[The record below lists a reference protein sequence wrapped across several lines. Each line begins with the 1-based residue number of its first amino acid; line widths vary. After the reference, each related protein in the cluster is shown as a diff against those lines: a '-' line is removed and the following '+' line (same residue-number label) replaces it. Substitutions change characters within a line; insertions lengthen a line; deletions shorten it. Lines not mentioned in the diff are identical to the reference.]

1 MGRCLRRRQHF
12 RISRPEAPLLARIR
26 SATVLGVDALAIDVE
41 VDITNGLPAFT
52 TVGLPL
58 GAVKEGRERVAA
70 ALGNAGYQ
78 LPLRRITVNLAPADV
93 QKRGSALDL
102 PIAVGILAASGQI
115 VEDRLAGTLFLGELG
130 LEGDL
135 RPIRGALPIALA
147 ANAMGCAEL
156 ILPAANVAEAAVVEG
171 VTVRGAA
178 TLTEVCRHLGGEITL
193 EPVRTDAS
201 ALMASAPFPD
211 VDFADVKAQ
220 GAAKR
225 ALEVAA
231 AGAHNILMI
240 GPPGAGKTMLARRLP
255 SILPSLTL
263 AEALDV
269 TRIHSVAGL
278 LPLGE
283 ALLTQRPFRAPHHTV
298 SYAGLIGGGSIPRP
312 GEVSLA
318 HHGVL
323 FLDEVAELPSNVL
336 EVLRQ
341 PLEDGH
347 VTISRAAM
355 TLGYPARFLFVAA
368 MNPCP
373 CGYAGD
379 PVRQCHC
386 PPLTVQKY
394 LSRIS
399 GPLLDRMDIHLSV
412 PPVAYGDLTSRGGAE
427 SSATIRARV
436 EEARARQRERFKR
449 SRGVFA
455 NAHMGPREL
464 ARHVPLDAATEAVMK
479 SAIERLGLSA
489 RAYHRVLKLARTLAD
504 LAGSDQVTAAQVA
517 EAIQYRV
524 LDRGRD

>member
-1 MGRCLRRRQHF
+1 
-12 RISRPEAPLLARIR
+12 
-26 SATVLGVDALAIDVE
+26 
-41 VDITNGLPAFT
+41 
-52 TVGLPL
+52 
-58 GAVKEGRERVAA
+58 
-70 ALGNAGYQ
+70 
-78 LPLRRITVNLAPADV
+78 
-93 QKRGSALDL
+93 
-102 PIAVGILAASGQI
+102 
-115 VEDRLAGTLFLGELG
+115 
-130 LEGDL
+130 
-135 RPIRGALPIALA
+135 
-147 ANAMGCAEL
+147 
-156 ILPAANVAEAAVVEG
+156 
-171 VTVRGAA
+171 
-178 TLTEVCRHLGGEITL
+178 
-193 EPVRTDAS
+193 
-201 ALMASAPFPD
+201 
-211 VDFADVKAQ
+211 
-220 GAAKR
+220 
-225 ALEVAA
+225 
-231 AGAHNILMI
+231 
-240 GPPGAGKTMLARRLP
+240 
-255 SILPSLTL
+255 
-263 AEALDV
+263 V

-283 ALLTQRPFRAPHHTV
+283 ALLTQRPFRAPHHTI

-323 FLDEVAELPSNVL
+323 FLDEVAELSSNVL

-394 LSRIS
+394 LARIS

-412 PPVAYGDLTSRGGAE
+412 PPVAYDDLAARSGVE
-427 SSATIRARV
+427 SSAAVRARV
-436 EEARARQRERFKR
+436 EAARERQRERFKR

-479 SAIERLGLSA
+479 GAIERLGLSA

-504 LAGSDQVTAAQVA
+504 LAGTDQVTAAQVA